1 MKLSAKAIGWT
12 ARISALLYTA
22 WAVFHLKVA
31 WDIMQLGLTQNGIA
45 QGRTFQLA
53 AYMLTIAL
61 FVLVVAVALNWR
73 NSISGYWL
81 NLCVAGWA
89 DAVWLIV
96 VVLPGYVGLVRGV
109 VPPAIFLA
117 AAITSALARY
127 AQGSPEAGSS
137 RPI

>member
-1 MKLSAKAIGWT
+1 MKLSAKT
-12 ARISALLYTA
+12 AAWMARVSALLYAA

-31 WDIMQLGLTQNGIA
+31 WDILQLGLTQNGIA

-61 FVLVVAVALNWR
+61 FVLVVAIALNWR
-73 NSISGYWL
+73 NRISGYWL

-96 VVLPGYVGLVRGV
+96 VVLPGYVSLVRGV
-109 VPPAIFLA
+109 IPPAIFLA
-117 AAITSALARY
+117 AAIASTLAR
-127 AQGSPEAGSS
+127 QTRGSPEGDSS
-137 RPI
+137 RLK